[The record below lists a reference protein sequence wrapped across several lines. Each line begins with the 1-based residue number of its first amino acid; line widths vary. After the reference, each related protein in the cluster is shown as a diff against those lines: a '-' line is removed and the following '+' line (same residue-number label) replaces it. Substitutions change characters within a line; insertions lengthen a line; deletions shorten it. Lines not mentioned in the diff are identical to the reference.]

1 MKTKANILIC
11 FLGVVAALLVVLL
24 LILVLEV
31 HAGTYITFKTPNTG
45 VPYYGDSVPANV
57 PHNIKVEVRQHI
69 NISVIDGYRPVPAIS
84 NQRVIGPNFNAVA
97 PTPSTSMQMDGN
109 YIVDRINY
117 MSSKPTR
124 PDNSRMFRDFN
135 ILTGQREKY
144 EADMFEWRV
153 RGQEL
158 RQRYG
163 DPLGLQFWK

>member
-1 MKTKANILIC
+1 MNKFLWFVLFVILTC
-11 FLGVVAALLVVLL
+11 VVFVCVAW
-24 LILVLEV
+24 I
-31 HAGTYITFKTPNTG
+31 HFSFGGTYITFKDPNTG

-97 PTPSTSMQMDGN
+97 PTPSTSMQVDGD
-109 YIVDRINY
+109 YVVDRVNY